1 MRLSYVHLHGFRG
14 YREPVRLEFA
24 DSFTIVDGRNG
35 VGKSTIFDAVEFALT
50 GTISKYLDAKA
61 DGESVADYLWWAG
74 PEGQDQDI
82 SKHFVEVGFSDGDA
96 QFAIRRTPLD
106 PEDFDVRAKTE
117 HLFQPDAAPRGAVVQ
132 LCNSTIIRD
141 EHIARLS
148 LDLKEGER
156 FTLLRDAIGAVDAE
170 DWIKRAQ
177 AIHSAAAA
185 RTKTAQGEVEAAS
198 IAQANTARQLDQARA
213 SLPAEDMV
221 GQSIS
226 RLQRNLGTS
235 GYGSHLSDIARQRL
249 AANTLDIE
257 NLRSLITEYALFER
271 ARRDF
276 PGAEE
281 RVSKASLAATLA
293 QLRYDDALNAL
304 SVSPQATD
312 LSTQARQL
320 ENLVELGRQL
330 GLRDGH
336 CPLCASRINHDE
348 FSHGLDQALAIAKG
362 LDGQAVE
369 RAQKERERDAALR
382 ETQTTEQAF
391 HNSASERDRLANSI
405 KDFET
410 RLAAISL
417 ENASIAEIESRLAKV
432 ETDQHSIASDLRVF
446 DTLSID
452 RVITRMTVEQAAAVD
467 RGRSAEVR
475 LGRARIAETRAKS
488 IYDAARR
495 AAAETLQLRL
505 DRVIPLMSELYK
517 RLRPH
522 PIWRDIEYSVRG
534 DVKRF
539 LTLKVDGE
547 VNPQFVFS
555 SGQRRAT
562 GLAFLLSVNL
572 SIAWSKWQSILLD
585 DPVQHVDDFRTVHLA
600 EVLAQLCASGRQVI
614 CAVEDSALADLM
626 CRRLPSTT
634 SVPGK
639 RISLGADAT
648 GALAIVHEQTIATLS
663 RRSLVPTDNSLSA

>member
-24 DSFTIVDGRNG
+24 DSFTIIDGRNG
-35 VGKSTIFDAVEFALT
+35 VGKSTMFDAVEFALT

-61 DGESVADYLWWAG
+61 DGESVANYLWWAG
-74 PEGQDQDI
+74 PLGQGLDI
-82 SKHFVEVGFSDGDA
+82 SKHFVEVGFSNGDV

-106 PEDFDVRAKTE
+106 PKNFDVHFEIA
-117 HLFQPDAAPRGAVVQ
+117 HLLQPDAAPREAIVQ

-148 LDLKEGER
+148 LDLKEGDR
-156 FTLLRDAIGAVDAE
+156 FALLRDAIGAVDAE

-177 AIHSAAAA
+177 AIYSVSVA
-185 RTKTAQGEVEAAS
+185 RTKAAQGEVEAAG
-198 IAQANTARQLDQARA
+198 IAQANAAKQLDQARG
-213 SLPAEDMV
+213 SLPAVDIV
-221 GQSIS
+221 AQACA
-226 RLQRNLGTS
+226 RLQLALGTS
-235 GYGSHLSDIARQRL
+235 VAGSQLSDLARQRI
-249 AANTLDIE
+249 AAISLEKE
-257 NLRSLITEYALFER
+257 NLQSLIAGYAHFENVRR
-271 ARRDF
+271 ALPD
-276 PGAEE
+276 AEKRTSE
-281 RVSKASLAATLA
+281 SSVAAEVA
-293 QLRYDDALNAL
+293 QLRYADALNAM
-304 SVSPQATD
+304 SASPDATEFSRQAK
-312 LSTQARQL
+312 QL
-320 ENLVELGRQL
+320 EHLIDLGRRL

-336 CPLCASRINHDE
+336 CPLCASGI
-348 FSHGLDQALAIAKG
+348 SHEDFIQGLDQAINIAKQ
-362 LDGQAVE
+362 LDTKAVE
-369 RAQKERERDAALR
+369 QAQKERERDAAFV
-382 ETQTTEQAF
+382 EVQTSEQAF
-391 HNSASERDRLANSI
+391 LKASAERDQLALSI
-405 KDFET
+405 ERFNT
-410 RLAAISL
+410 RLAEASL
-417 ENASIAEIESRLAKV
+417 REATAAEIEIRFAKV
-432 ETDQHSIASDLRVF
+432 TADQQAIASDLRMF
-446 DTLSID
+446 DTHSID
-452 RVITRMTVEQAAAVD
+452 RVIGRLIGDQSTAVD
-467 RGRSAEVR
+467 RVRSAEVR
-475 LGRARIAETRAKS
+475 LGRARTAEARAKS

-522 PIWRDIEYSVRG
+522 PIWNDIEYSVRG
-534 DVKRF
+534 DVNRF

-572 SIAWSKWQSILLD
+572 SIAWSKWKSILLD

-626 CRRLPSTT
+626 CRRLPSTV
-634 SVPGK
+634 SSPGK

-648 GALAIVHEQTIATLS
+648 GALGIVNEQNVATLS
-663 RRSLVPTDNSLSA
+663 RRSLVPPNNFLSA

>member
-14 YREPVRLEFA
+14 YRKPVRLQFA
-24 DSFTIVDGRNG
+24 DSFTILDGRNG

-61 DGESVADYLWWAG
+61 DGESVTDYLWWAG
-74 PEGQDQDI
+74 PDELDQDL
-82 SKHFVEVGFSDGDA
+82 SKHFVEVGFSNGDA

-106 PEDFDVRAKTE
+106 PKDFDVRAKAE
-117 HLFQPDAAPRGAVVQ
+117 HLFRADAAPREAIAQ

-148 LDLKEGER
+148 LDLKEGDR

-177 AIHSAAAA
+177 AIYSAAAS
-185 RTKTAQGEVEAAS
+185 RTKTAQGEVETAS
-198 IAQANTARQLDQARA
+198 TAQANAARQIDQARA
-213 SLPAEDMV
+213 SLPAVDVV
-221 GQSIS
+221 GQASA
-226 RLQRNLGTS
+226 RLQRNLGAS
-235 GYGSHLSDIARQRL
+235 GSPSQLSDLARERL
-249 AANTLDIE
+249 AAITLEIE
-257 NLRSLITEYALFER
+257 NLRSLIAGYAVFES
-271 ARRDF
+271 ARRGLSD
-276 PGAEE
+276 AEK
-281 RVSKASLAATLA
+281 RASEASVAANLA
-293 QLRYDDALNAL
+293 QLRYDEAVNAL
-304 SVSPQATD
+304 SASPEATE
-312 LSTQARQL
+312 LSMQARQL

-336 CPLCASRINHDE
+336 CPLCASGISHDE
-348 FSHGLDQALAIAKG
+348 FGHGLDLALSIAKG
-362 LDGQAVE
+362 LDAKAVE
-369 RAQKERERDAALR
+369 QAQKERERDTALR
-382 ETQTTEQAF
+382 EAQTAEQDALE
-391 HNSASERDRLANSI
+391 ATAGRDQLAISI
-405 KDFET
+405 KDFEA
-410 RLAAISL
+410 RLVNASL
-417 ENASIAEIESRLAKV
+417 ENASAAEIEDRLVKV
-432 ETDQHSIASDLRVF
+432 ETEQQSIASDLRVF
-446 DTLSID
+446 DTHSTD
-452 RVITRMTVEQAAAVD
+452 RVITRLLGEQSAAAD
-467 RGRSAEVR
+467 RVRSAEVR
-475 LGRARIAETRAKS
+475 LGRARTAEARAKS

-522 PIWRDIEYSVRG
+522 PIWGDIEYSVRG

-572 SIAWSKWQSILLD
+572 SIAWSRWQSILLD

-626 CRRLPSTT
+626 CRRLPSTVT
-634 SVPGK
+634 SPGK

-648 GALAIVHEQTIATLS
+648 GALAVVHEQTVATLS
-663 RRSLVPTDNSLSA
+663 RRSLVPADNLLTA

>member
-14 YREPVRLEFA
+14 YREPVRLDFA

-74 PEGQDQDI
+74 PEGQDQDL
-82 SKHFVEVGFSDGDA
+82 SKHFVEVGFSDDDTH
-96 QFAIRRTPLD
+96 FVIRRTPLD
-106 PEDFDVRAKTE
+106 PKDFDVRAKAE
-117 HLFQPDAAPRGAVVQ
+117 LLFQPDAAPREAIAQ

-177 AIHSAAAA
+177 ALHSAATS
-185 RTKTAQGEVEAAS
+185 RTKAAQAEVEAAG
-198 IAQANTARQLDQARA
+198 IAQATASRQLDQARA
-213 SLPAEDMV
+213 SLPTSDV
-221 GQSIS
+221 TGQASA
-226 RLQRNLGTS
+226 RLQRTLGARVS
-235 GYGSHLSDIARQRL
+235 GTELSDLARQRL
-249 AANTLDIE
+249 GAITLEIE
-257 NLRSLITEYALFER
+257 NLQSLIAGYARFES
-271 ARRDF
+271 ARRDL
-276 PGAEE
+276 PNLEE
-281 RVSKASLAATLA
+281 RASEAFVTATMA
-293 QLRYDDALNAL
+293 QLRYDEAVSALAAA
-304 SVSPQATD
+304 PQATD
-312 LSTQARQL
+312 LSTQAQQL

-336 CPLCASRINHDE
+336 CPLCASGISHDD
-348 FSHGLDQALAIAKG
+348 FSHGLDQALNIARG
-362 LDGQAVE
+362 LDTRAVE
-369 RAQKERERDAALR
+369 QAQKERERDAALR
-382 ETQTTEQAF
+382 EVQISEETSLSITAQRDEL
-391 HNSASERDRLANSI
+391 ASLIA
-405 KDFET
+405 DFEA
-410 RLAAISL
+410 RLVAAGL
-417 ENASIAEIESRLAKV
+417 EIGTAADVENQCTKV
-432 ETDQHSIASDLRVF
+432 EAEQQTIASDLRVF

-452 RVITRMTVEQAAAVD
+452 RVITRVTGEQSVAVD
-467 RGRSAEVR
+467 RVRSAEVR
-475 LGRARIAETRAKS
+475 LGRARAAETRAKS

-522 PIWRDIEYSVRG
+522 PVWGDIEYSVRG

-600 EVLAQLCASGRQVI
+600 EVLAQLCSSGRQVI

-626 CRRLPSTT
+626 CRRLPSTVA
-634 SVPGK
+634 SPGK
-639 RISLGADAT
+639 RISLGADTT
-648 GALAIVHEQTIATLS
+648 GALAVVQEQNIATLS
-663 RRSLVPTDNSLSA
+663 RRSLVPTGTSLSA

>member
-24 DSFTIVDGRNG
+24 DSFTIIDGRNG

-106 PEDFDVRAKTE
+106 PKDFDVRAMAE
-117 HLFQPDAAPRGAVVQ
+117 HLFQPDAAPREAIVQ

-177 AIHSAAAA
+177 VIHSLAAG
-185 RTKTAQGEVEAAS
+185 RTKTAQGEVEAAG
-198 IAQANTARQLDQARA
+198 IAQANAVRQLDQARA
-213 SLPAEDMV
+213 SLPAVDIV
-221 GQSIS
+221 GQASA
-226 RLQRNLGTS
+226 RLQRTLGTS
-235 GYGSHLSDIARQRL
+235 SSGSQLSDLARHRL
-249 AANTLDIE
+249 AAITLEIE
-257 NLRSLITEYALFER
+257 TLRSLIAGYASFES
-271 ARRDF
+271 ARRSLPD
-276 PGAEE
+276 AEE
-281 RVSKASLAATLA
+281 RASEASVTATLA
-293 QLRYDDALNAL
+293 QLRYDDAVNAL
-304 SVSPQATD
+304 SASTVATL

-330 GLRDGH
+330 GLNDGH
-336 CPLCASRINHDE
+336 CPLCASGVSHDE
-348 FSHGLDQALAIAKG
+348 FSHGLDQALSIAKG
-362 LDGQAVE
+362 LDSQAVE
-369 RAQKERERDAALR
+369 QAQKERGRDAALR
-382 ETQTTEQAF
+382 EAQTTEQDFLKAT
-391 HNSASERDRLANSI
+391 AERDQLATSI

-410 RLAAISL
+410 RLVVTSL
-417 ENASIAEIESRLAKV
+417 ENATAAEMESRLVKV
-432 ETDQHSIASDLRVF
+432 ETDQQSIASDLRVF

-452 RVITRMTVEQAAAVD
+452 RVITRVTGEQSAATD
-467 RGRSAEVR
+467 RVRSAEVR
-475 LGRARIAETRAKS
+475 LGRARTAETRAKS

-522 PIWRDIEYSVRG
+522 PIWSDIEYSVRG

-539 LTLKVDGE
+539 LTLKVDGG

-572 SIAWSKWQSILLD
+572 SIAWSKWHSILLD
-585 DPVQHVDDFRTVHLA
+585 DPVQHVDDFRTVHLS
-600 EVLAQLCASGRQVI
+600 EVLAQLCTSGRQVI

-626 CRRLPSTT
+626 CRRLPSTV
-634 SVPGK
+634 SSPGK

-648 GALAIVHEQTIATLS
+648 GALAIVHEQTIGTLS

>member
-1 MRLSYVHLHGFRG
+1 MKLSYVHLHGFRG
-14 YREPVRLEFA
+14 YRNPVRLQFA

-61 DGESVADYLWWAG
+61 DGESVADYFWWAG

-82 SKHFVEVGFSDGDA
+82 SKHFVEVGFSDGEA

-106 PEDFDVRAKTE
+106 PKDFDVRAKAE
-117 HLFQPDAAPRGAVVQ
+117 HLFQADAAPREAIAQV
-132 LCNSTIIRD
+132 CNSTIIRD

-177 AIHSAAAA
+177 AIYSVAAAK
-185 RTKTAQGEVEAAS
+185 TKTAQEEVEAAS
-198 IAQANTARQLDQARA
+198 IAQANAARQLDQARA
-213 SLPAEDMV
+213 SLPAVDVV
-221 GQSIS
+221 GQASA
-226 RLQRNLGTS
+226 RLQLNLGTS
-235 GYGSHLSDIARQRL
+235 GSGSQLSDLAHERL
-249 AANTLDIE
+249 AAIALEIE
-257 NLRSLITEYALFER
+257 NLRSLIAGYDFFES

-276 PGAEE
+276 SGAEE
-281 RVSKASLAATLA
+281 RASEASAAAKLAK
-293 QLRYDDALNAL
+293 LRNDDAVNAL
-304 SVSPQATD
+304 FASPEATE

-336 CPLCASRINHDE
+336 CPLCANGISCDE
-348 FSHGLDQALAIAKG
+348 FGHGLDQALSIAKG
-362 LDGQAVE
+362 LDAKAVE
-369 RAQKERERDAALR
+369 HAQKERERDTALR
-382 ETQTTEQAF
+382 EAQNTELAFLKAQA
-391 HNSASERDRLANSI
+391 ERDQLANSI

-410 RLAAISL
+410 RLVNTSL
-417 ENASIAEIESRLAKV
+417 ENATVAEIEARLVKV
-432 ETDQHSIASDLRVF
+432 ETEQQSIASDLRVF
-446 DTLSID
+446 NTLSID
-452 RVITRMTVEQAAAVD
+452 RVIARVIGEQSAAAKRV
-467 RGRSAEVR
+467 RSAEVR
-475 LGRARIAETRAKS
+475 LGRARAAETRAKS

-495 AAAETLQLRL
+495 AAAETLQFRL

-522 PIWRDIEYSVRG
+522 PIWGDIEYRVRG

-600 EVLAQLCASGRQVI
+600 EVLAQLCASGRQVV

-634 SVPGK
+634 LSPGK
-639 RISLGADAT
+639 RISLGSDVT
-648 GALAIVHEQTIATLS
+648 GALAIVHEQTIATFS
-663 RRSLVPTDNSLSA
+663 RRSLVRDDNALSA

>member
-1 MRLSYVHLHGFRG
+1 MKLSYVHLHGFRG
-14 YREPVRLEFA
+14 YRNPVRLQFA

-61 DGESVADYLWWAG
+61 DGESVADYFWWAG

-82 SKHFVEVGFSDGDA
+82 SKHFVEVGFSDGEA

-106 PEDFDVRAKTE
+106 PKDFDVRAKAE
-117 HLFQPDAAPRGAVVQ
+117 HLFQADAAPREAIAQ

-177 AIHSAAAA
+177 AIYSVAAAK
-185 RTKTAQGEVEAAS
+185 TKTAQEEVEAAS
-198 IAQANTARQLDQARA
+198 IAQANAARQLDQARA
-213 SLPAEDMV
+213 SLPAVDVV
-221 GQSIS
+221 GQASA

-235 GYGSHLSDIARQRL
+235 GSGSQLSDLAHERL
-249 AANTLDIE
+249 AAIALEIE
-257 NLRSLITEYALFER
+257 NLRSLIAGYDFFES

-276 PGAEE
+276 SGAEE
-281 RVSKASLAATLA
+281 RASEASAAAKLAK
-293 QLRYDDALNAL
+293 LRNDDAVNAL
-304 SVSPQATD
+304 FASPEATE

-336 CPLCASRINHDE
+336 CPLCANGISCDE
-348 FSHGLDQALAIAKG
+348 FGHGLDQALSIAKG
-362 LDGQAVE
+362 LDAKAVE
-369 RAQKERERDAALR
+369 HAQKERERDTALR
-382 ETQTTEQAF
+382 EAQNTELAFLKAQA
-391 HNSASERDRLANSI
+391 ERDQLANSI

-410 RLAAISL
+410 RLVNTSL
-417 ENASIAEIESRLAKV
+417 ENATVAEIEARLVKV
-432 ETDQHSIASDLRVF
+432 ETEQQSIASDLRVF
-446 DTLSID
+446 NTLSID
-452 RVITRMTVEQAAAVD
+452 RVIARVIGEQSAAAKRV
-467 RGRSAEVR
+467 RSAEVR
-475 LGRARIAETRAKS
+475 LGRARAAETRAKS

-495 AAAETLQLRL
+495 AAAETLQFRL

-522 PIWRDIEYSVRG
+522 PIWGDIEYRVRG

-600 EVLAQLCASGRQVI
+600 EVLAQLCASGRQVV

-634 SVPGK
+634 LSPGK
-639 RISLGADAT
+639 RISLGSDVT
-648 GALAIVHEQTIATLS
+648 GALAIVHEQTIATFS
-663 RRSLVPTDNSLSA
+663 RRSLVRDDNALSA

>member
-1 MRLSYVHLHGFRG
+1 VRLSYVHLHGFRG
-14 YREPVRLEFA
+14 YRKPVRLQFA

-82 SKHFVEVGFSDGDA
+82 SNHFVEVGFSDGEA

-106 PEDFDVRAKTE
+106 PKDFDVRAKAE
-117 HLFQPDAAPRGAVVQ
+117 HLFQADAAPREAIAQ

-170 DWIKRAQ
+170 DWIKRAH

-185 RTKTAQGEVEAAS
+185 RTKTAQAEVEAAS
-198 IAQANTARQLDQARA
+198 IAQANATRQLDQARA
-213 SLPAEDMV
+213 SLPALDVV
-221 GQSIS
+221 GQASA
-226 RLQRNLGTS
+226 RLQRKLGTS
-235 GYGSHLSDIARQRL
+235 SSGSELSDLAHERL
-249 AANTLDIE
+249 AAIALEIE
-257 NLRSLITEYALFER
+257 DLRSLIADYDFFES

-276 PGAEE
+276 SGAEE
-281 RVSKASLAATLA
+281 RASEASVAAKLA
-293 QLRYDDALNAL
+293 QLRDDDAVNAL
-304 SVSPQATD
+304 SASTEATE

-336 CPLCASRINHDE
+336 CPLCASGISHDE
-348 FSHGLDQALAIAKG
+348 FGHGLDQALSIAKG
-362 LDGQAVE
+362 LDAKAVE
-369 RAQKERERDAALR
+369 QAQKERERDAALR
-382 ETQTTEQAF
+382 EAQTAELAF
-391 HNSASERDRLANSI
+391 LKAKAERDQLAISI

-410 RLAAISL
+410 RLVNASL
-417 ENASIAEIESRLAKV
+417 ENSTATEIEARLMNV
-432 ETDQHSIASDLRVF
+432 VTEQQSIASDLRVF
-446 DTLSID
+446 NTLSID
-452 RVITRMTVEQAAAVD
+452 RVITRVIGEQSAAVE
-467 RGRSAEVR
+467 RVRSAEVR
-475 LGRARIAETRAKS
+475 LGRARAAETRAKS
-488 IYDAARR
+488 IYDAVRR
-495 AAAETLQLRL
+495 AAAETLQFRL

-522 PIWRDIEYSVRG
+522 PIWGDIEYSVRG

-600 EVLAQLCASGRQVI
+600 EVLAQLCASGRQVV

-634 SVPGK
+634 SSPGK
-639 RISLGADAT
+639 RISLGSDAT
-648 GALAIVHEQTIATLS
+648 GALAIVHEQTIAPLS
-663 RRSLVPTDNSLSA
+663 RRSLVPADNSLSA

>member
-14 YREPVRLEFA
+14 YREPVRIDFA
-24 DSFTIVDGRNG
+24 DSFTIIDGRNG
-35 VGKSTIFDAVEFALT
+35 AGKSTIFDAVEFALT

-61 DGESVADYLWWAG
+61 DGESVADYVWWAG
-74 PEGQDQDI
+74 PEGQDQDL
-82 SKHFVEVGFSDGDA
+82 SKHFVEVGFYDDDTH
-96 QFAIRRTPLD
+96 FAIRRTPLD
-106 PEDFDVRAKTE
+106 PKDFDVRGKAE
-117 HLFQPDAAPRGAVVQ
+117 HLFQPDAAPREAIAQ

-177 AIHSAAAA
+177 ALHSAATG
-185 RTKTAQGEVEAAS
+185 RTRTAQAEVEAAG
-198 IAQANTARQLDQARA
+198 IAQATASRQLDQARA
-213 SLPAEDMV
+213 SLPTSEV
-221 GQSIS
+221 TGQASA
-226 RLQRNLGTS
+226 RLQRTLGTS
-235 GYGSHLSDIARQRL
+235 VSGTELSDLARQRL
-249 AANTLDIE
+249 AAITLEIE
-257 NLRSLITEYALFER
+257 NLQSLIAGYARFDS
-271 ARRDF
+271 ARRDL
-276 PGAEE
+276 PDLEE
-281 RVSKASLAATLA
+281 RASEAFTSATMA
-293 QLRYDDALNAL
+293 QLRYDEAASALAAA
-304 SVSPQATD
+304 PQATD
-312 LSTQARQL
+312 LSAQAQQL
-320 ENLVELGRQL
+320 ESLVELGRQL

-336 CPLCASRINHDE
+336 CPLCASEISHDD
-348 FSHGLDQALAIAKG
+348 FSHGLDLALNIARG
-362 LDGQAVE
+362 LDTRAVE
-369 RAQKERERDAALR
+369 QAQKERERDAALR
-382 ETQTTEQAF
+382 ELRISEEASL
-391 HNSASERDRLANSI
+391 SANAQRDELASLI
-405 KDFET
+405 TDFEA
-410 RLAAISL
+410 RLAAVGL
-417 ENASIAEIESRLAKV
+417 ENGTAADVENRRTKV
-432 ETDQHSIASDLRVF
+432 EAEQQTIASDLRVF

-452 RVITRMTVEQAAAVD
+452 RVISRVIDEQSVAVD
-467 RGRSAEVR
+467 RVRSAEVR
-475 LGRARIAETRAKS
+475 LGRARTAETRAKS

-522 PIWRDIEYSVRG
+522 PVWGDIEYSVRG

-600 EVLAQLCASGRQVI
+600 EVLAQLCSSGRQVI

-626 CRRLPSTT
+626 CRRLPSTVA
-634 SVPGK
+634 SPGK

-648 GALAIVHEQTIATLS
+648 GALAVVHEQNIATLS
-663 RRSLVPTDNSLSA
+663 RRSLVPIDTSLSA

>member
-1 MRLSYVHLHGFRG
+1 VRLRYVHLHGFRG
-14 YREPVRLEFA
+14 YREPVRFEFA

-61 DGESVADYLWWAG
+61 DGESVADYFWWAG
-74 PEGQDQDI
+74 PDGQDQDL
-82 SKHFVEVGFSDGDA
+82 SKHFVEVGFSDGDT

-106 PEDFDVRAKTE
+106 PKDFDVRAKGE
-117 HLFQPDAAPRGAVVQ
+117 HLFQANAAPREAIAQ

-177 AIHSAAAA
+177 AIHSAAAG
-185 RTKTAQGEVEAAS
+185 RTKTAQGEVEAAG
-198 IAQANTARQLDQARA
+198 IAQANAARQLDQARA
-213 SLPAEDMV
+213 SLPAEDIV
-221 GQSIS
+221 GQASA
-226 RLQRNLGTS
+226 RLQRSLGTS
-235 GYGSHLSDIARQRL
+235 GPGSQLSDLARQRL
-249 AANTLDIE
+249 AAMTLEIE
-257 NLRSLITEYALFER
+257 SLQSLIAGYARFES
-271 ARRDF
+271 ARRGLPD
-276 PGAEE
+276 AEK
-281 RVSKASLAATLA
+281 RASEASVAATKA
-293 QLRYDDALNAL
+293 KLRHDDAVSAL
-304 SVSPQATD
+304 SASPAATHF
-312 LSTQARQL
+312 STQARQL

-330 GLRDGH
+330 GLRDSH
-336 CPLCASRINHDE
+336 CPLCASGISHDD
-348 FSHGLDQALAIAKG
+348 FSHGLDQALRIAKG
-362 LDGQAVE
+362 LDTQAVE
-369 RAQKERERDAALR
+369 QAQKERERDAALR
-382 ETQTTEQAF
+382 EVQTTEQDFLKA
-391 HNSASERDRLANSI
+391 NAERDQLATSI
-405 KDFET
+405 KEFET
-410 RLAAISL
+410 RLVAASL
-417 ENASIAEIESRLAKV
+417 ENANSAEIETRLEMVQAN
-432 ETDQHSIASDLRVF
+432 QQSIASDLRVF

-452 RVITRMTVEQAAAVD
+452 RVITRVTGDQSAAAD
-467 RGRSAEVR
+467 RVRTAEVR
-475 LGRARIAETRAKS
+475 LGRARTAEARAKS

-522 PIWRDIEYSVRG
+522 PIWGDIEYSVRG

-626 CRRLPSTT
+626 CRRLPSTV
-634 SVPGK
+634 SSPGK

-648 GALAIVHEQTIATLS
+648 GALAIVHEQTVATLS

>member
-1 MRLSYVHLHGFRG
+1 MRLSYVHLYGFRG
-14 YREPVRLEFA
+14 YREPVRLEFS
-24 DSFTIVDGRNG
+24 DSFTIIDGRNG

-61 DGESVADYLWWAG
+61 DGESVADYIWWAG
-74 PEGQDQDI
+74 PGAQDQDL
-82 SKHFVEVGFSDGDA
+82 SHHFVEVGFSDGDA

-106 PEDFDVRAKTE
+106 PKDFDVRVKAE
-117 HLFQPDAAPRGAVVQ
+117 HLFRPDAAPREAIAQ

-156 FTLLRDAIGAVDAE
+156 FTMLRDAIGAVDAE

-185 RTKTAQGEVEAAS
+185 RTKAAQGEVEAAG
-198 IAQANTARQLDQARA
+198 IAQANAARQLDQARA
-213 SLPAEDMV
+213 SLPALDVV
-221 GQSIS
+221 GQASA
-226 RLQRNLGTS
+226 RLQRTLETNGS
-235 GYGSHLSDIARQRL
+235 GSQLSNFARQRL
-249 AANTLDIE
+249 AAITLEIE
-257 NLRSLITEYALFER
+257 NLQSLIAGFARFE
-271 ARRDF
+271 
-276 PGAEE
+276 GAQRGLSDTEE
-281 RVSKASLAATLA
+281 RLSRASVAAATA
-293 QLRYDDALNAL
+293 QLRYDEAVSAL
-304 SVSPQATD
+304 SASPEASD
-312 LSTQARQL
+312 FSTQARQL

-336 CPLCASRINHDE
+336 CPLCASGISHDD
-348 FSHGLDQALAIAKG
+348 FSHGLDQALSIAKG
-362 LDGQAVE
+362 LDTQAVDQ
-369 RAQKERERDAALR
+369 AQRERERDAALR
-382 ETQTTEQAF
+382 EVQTTKQAF
-391 HNSASERDRLANSI
+391 LNATAERDRLATSI

-410 RLAAISL
+410 LLLAASL
-417 ENASIAEIESRLAKV
+417 ENATAAEIENRLAKV
-432 ETDQHSIASDLRVF
+432 EAARQSIASDLRIF

-452 RVITRMTVEQAAAVD
+452 RVIARVTGEQSAAAERV
-467 RGRSAEVR
+467 RSAEVR
-475 LGRARIAETRAKS
+475 LGRARTAEARAKS

-522 PIWRDIEYSVRG
+522 PVWGDIEYSVRG

-626 CRRLPSTT
+626 CRRLPSTV
-634 SVPGK
+634 SLPGK
-639 RISLGADAT
+639 RISLGADAS
-648 GALAIVHEQTIATLS
+648 GALAIVDEQTIAALS
-663 RRSLVPTDNSLSA
+663 RRSLVSADNSLSA

>member
-1 MRLSYVHLHGFRG
+1 MKLNYVHLHGFRG

-24 DSFTIVDGRNG
+24 ESFTIVDGRNG

-61 DGESVADYLWWAG
+61 DGESVTDYLWWAG
-74 PEGQDQDI
+74 PGGQDQDL
-82 SKHFVEVGFSDGDA
+82 SKHFVEVGFSDGDV

-106 PEDFDVRAKTE
+106 PKDFDVSAKVE
-117 HLFQPDAAPRGAVVQ
+117 RLIQPDAAPREAIVQ

-156 FTLLRDAIGAVDAE
+156 FSLLRDAIGAVDAE

-177 AIHSAAAA
+177 AIHSATAVRTKVAQEEVAAA
-185 RTKTAQGEVEAAS
+185 GIAHANAA
-198 IAQANTARQLDQARA
+198 TQLDQARA
-213 SLPAEDMV
+213 SLPGADIV
-221 GQSIS
+221 GQAIF
-226 RLQRNLGTS
+226 RLQRTLGS
-235 GYGSHLSDIARQRL
+235 SSVGSQLSDLARQRL
-249 AANTLDIE
+249 AAIMLETE
-257 NLRSLITEYALFER
+257 NLKTLLAGYAEFER
-271 ARRDF
+271 ARRGL

-281 RVSKASLAATLA
+281 RASRSSVAATMA
-293 QLRYDDALNAL
+293 QLRYDNAVKAL
-304 SVSPQATD
+304 SGSPDATK
-312 LSTQARQL
+312 LSIQARQL
-320 ENLVELGRQL
+320 ENLVELGRRL

-336 CPLCASRINHDE
+336 CPLCASGISHEE
-348 FSHGLDQALAIAKG
+348 FGHGLDQAINIAKG
-362 LDGQAVE
+362 LDTRAVE
-369 RAQKERERDAALR
+369 QAQKERERDAALL
-382 ETQTTEQAF
+382 EAQTTDEA
-391 HNSASERDRLANSI
+391 HLKASAERDQLATFIKAFEARLLDASL
-405 KDFET
+405 KDAT
-410 RLAAISL
+410 A
-417 ENASIAEIESRLAKV
+417 AEIEARLAKV
-432 ETDQHSIASDLRVF
+432 AIDQQTIASDLRVF

-452 RVITRMTVEQAAAVD
+452 RVINRLIGEQSAAAD
-467 RGRSAEVR
+467 RKRAAEVR
-475 LGRARIAETRAKS
+475 LGRARTAETRAKS
-488 IYDAARR
+488 FYDATRR
-495 AAAETLQLRL
+495 AAAETLQFRL

-522 PIWRDIEYSVRG
+522 PIWGDIEYSVRG
-534 DVKRF
+534 DVRRF

-626 CRRLPSTT
+626 CRRLPSTI
-634 SVPGK
+634 SSPGK
-639 RISLGADAT
+639 RISLGADMT
-648 GALAIVHEQTIATLS
+648 GALAIVHEQTITTLS
-663 RRSLVPTDNSLSA
+663 RRSLVPMDNSRIA

>member
-14 YREPVRLEFA
+14 YREPVRLDFA

-74 PEGQDQDI
+74 PEGQDQDL
-82 SKHFVEVGFSDGDA
+82 SKHFVEVGFSDNNTH
-96 QFAIRRTPLD
+96 FAIRRTPLD
-106 PEDFDVRAKTE
+106 PKDLDVSAKAE
-117 HLFQPDAAPRGAVVQ
+117 HLFQPDAAPREAIGQ

-177 AIHSAAAA
+177 ALHSAATG
-185 RTKTAQGEVEAAS
+185 RTKAAQAEVEAAG
-198 IAQANTARQLDQARA
+198 IAQATASRQLDQARA
-213 SLPAEDMV
+213 SLPTSDV
-221 GQSIS
+221 TGQASA
-226 RLQRNLGTS
+226 RLQRILGASVS
-235 GYGSHLSDIARQRL
+235 GTELSDLARQRL
-249 AANTLDIE
+249 GAITLEIE
-257 NLRSLITEYALFER
+257 NLRSLIAGYARFES
-271 ARRDF
+271 ARRDL
-276 PGAEE
+276 PELEE
-281 RVSKASLAATLA
+281 RISETLVTATTA
-293 QLRYDDALNAL
+293 QLRYDETVSALAAT
-304 SVSPQATD
+304 PQVTD
-312 LSTQARQL
+312 LSAQAQQL

-336 CPLCASRINHDE
+336 CPLCASGISHDD
-348 FSHGLDQALAIAKG
+348 FTHGLDQALNIARG
-362 LDGQAVE
+362 LDTRAVE
-369 RAQKERERDAALR
+369 QAQRERERDAALR
-382 ETQTTEQAF
+382 EVQISEEASL
-391 HNSASERDRLANSI
+391 SAKAQRDELASLI
-405 KDFET
+405 ADFEA
-410 RLAAISL
+410 RLVAAGL
-417 ENASIAEIESRLAKV
+417 ENGTAADVENRRTKV
-432 ETDQHSIASDLRVF
+432 EAEQQTIASDLRVF

-452 RVITRMTVEQAAAVD
+452 RVITRLTGEHSVAVD
-467 RGRSAEVR
+467 RVRSAEVR
-475 LGRARIAETRAKS
+475 LGRARTAEARAKS

-522 PIWRDIEYSVRG
+522 PVWGDIEYSVRG

-600 EVLAQLCASGRQVI
+600 EVLAQLCSSGRQVI

-626 CRRLPSTT
+626 CRRLPSKVA
-634 SVPGK
+634 SPGK
-639 RISLGADAT
+639 RISLGADTT
-648 GALAIVHEQTIATLS
+648 GALAVVHEQNVATLS
-663 RRSLVPTDNSLSA
+663 RRSLVPTDTSLSA

>member
-14 YREPVRLEFA
+14 YREPVRFEFA

-74 PEGQDQDI
+74 PEGQDHDL

-106 PEDFDVRAKTE
+106 PKDFDVRAKTE
-117 HLFQPDAAPRGAVVQ
+117 HLFQPDAAPRGAIAQ

-170 DWIKRAQ
+170 EWIKRAQ

-198 IAQANTARQLDQARA
+198 IAQANAARQLDQARS
-213 SLPAEDMV
+213 SLPAEDIV
-221 GQSIS
+221 AQSS
-226 RLQRNLGTS
+226 ARLQRNLGTS
-235 GYGSHLSDIARQRL
+235 GSGSQLSDLARQRL
-249 AANTLDIE
+249 AAITLEIE
-257 NLRSLITEYALFER
+257 NLQSLIAGYAHFES

-276 PGAEE
+276 PSAEE
-281 RVSKASLAATLA
+281 RASKAAVAATLA
-293 QLRYDDALNAL
+293 QLRYHGAVNAL
-304 SVSPQATD
+304 SASPEATD

-336 CPLCASRINHDE
+336 CPLCASGINHDE
-348 FSHGLDQALAIAKG
+348 FSHGLDQALSIAKG
-362 LDGQAVE
+362 LDTQAVE
-369 RAQKERERDAALR
+369 QAQKERERDAAQR
-382 ETQTTEQAF
+382 DAQTTEQA
-391 HNSASERDRLANSI
+391 SLKAAAERDQLANSI

-410 RLAAISL
+410 RLVAISL
-417 ENASIAEIESRLAKV
+417 ENATTAEIESRLAKV
-432 ETDQHSIASDLRVF
+432 GTDQHSIASDLRVF

-452 RVITRMTVEQAAAVD
+452 RVITRVTGEQSAAAD
-467 RGRSAEVR
+467 RVRSAEVR
-475 LGRARIAETRAKS
+475 LGRARSAETRAKS

-626 CRRLPSTT
+626 CRRLPSTI
-634 SVPGK
+634 SSPGK

-648 GALAIVHEQTIATLS
+648 GALAIVHEQTIATLT

>member
-1 MRLSYVHLHGFRG
+1 MRLSYVHLYGFRG

-24 DSFTIVDGRNG
+24 DSFTIIDGRNG

-61 DGESVADYLWWAG
+61 DGESVADYIWWAG
-74 PEGQDQDI
+74 PEAQDRDL
-82 SKHFVEVGFSDGDA
+82 SHHFVEVGFSDGNA

-106 PEDFDVRAKTE
+106 PKDFDVRAKAE
-117 HLFQPDAAPRGAVVQ
+117 HLFQPDAAPREAIAQ

-185 RTKTAQGEVEAAS
+185 KTKVAQGEVEAAG
-198 IAQANTARQLDQARA
+198 IAQANAARQLDQARA
-213 SLPAEDMV
+213 SLPGVDVV
-221 GQSIS
+221 GQATA
-226 RLQRNLGTS
+226 RLQRTLETS
-235 GYGSHLSDIARQRL
+235 GSGSQLSDFARQRL
-249 AANTLDIE
+249 AAITLEIE
-257 NLRSLITEYALFER
+257 NLQSLIAGYARFEGAQR
-271 ARRDF
+271 GLPD
-276 PGAEE
+276 AEE
-281 RVSKASLAATLA
+281 RLSEASVAAATA
-293 QLRYDDALNAL
+293 QLRYDDAVNAL
-304 SVSPQATD
+304 SASPEASD
-312 LSTQARQL
+312 LSTQAQQL

-336 CPLCASRINHDE
+336 CPLCASGISHDE
-348 FSHGLDQALAIAKG
+348 FSQRLDQALSIAKG
-362 LDGQAVE
+362 LDTQAVE
-369 RAQKERERDAALR
+369 QAQKERERDAALR
-382 ETQTTEQAF
+382 EVHTTEHALLK
-391 HNSASERDRLANSI
+391 ATAERDQLATLI

-410 RLAAISL
+410 LLVAASLA
-417 ENASIAEIESRLAKV
+417 NATAAEIESRLAKV
-432 ETDQHSIASDLRVF
+432 ETHRQSIASDLRIF

-452 RVITRMTVEQAAAVD
+452 RVIARVIGEQSAATERV
-467 RGRSAEVR
+467 RSAEVR
-475 LGRARIAETRAKS
+475 LGRARAAEIRAKS

-522 PIWRDIEYSVRG
+522 PVWGDIEYSVRG

-547 VNPQFVFS
+547 VNPQFIFS

-626 CRRLPSTT
+626 CRRLPSTV
-634 SVPGK
+634 SSPGK

>member
-1 MRLSYVHLHGFRG
+1 MRLSYIHLSGFRG

-24 DSFTIVDGRNG
+24 NSFTIIDGRNG

-61 DGESVADYLWWAG
+61 DGESVADYLWWVG
-74 PEGQDQDI
+74 PQGQDKDL
-82 SKHFVEVGFSDGDA
+82 SKQFVEVGFSDGDTK
-96 QFAIRRTPLD
+96 FAIRRTPLD
-106 PEDFDVRAKTE
+106 PKGFDVREMAE
-117 HLFQPDAAPRGAVVQ
+117 HLFQPDAAPREAIAQ

-177 AIHSAAAA
+177 AIHSAAVS
-185 RTKTAQGEVEAAS
+185 RTKVALGEVEAAG
-198 IAQANTARQLDQARA
+198 IAQAIAARQLDQARG
-213 SLPAEDMV
+213 SLPALDMV
-221 GQSIS
+221 GQASA
-226 RLQRNLGTS
+226 RLQRFLGTS
-235 GYGSHLSDIARQRL
+235 SSGSQLSDIARQRL
-249 AANTLDIE
+249 ADITLEIE
-257 NLRSLITEYALFER
+257 ILQSILAGYAHFES
-271 ARRDF
+271 AQLGLQD
-276 PGAEE
+276 AEE
-281 RVSKASLAATLA
+281 RASEAKVAAILS
-293 QLRYDDALNAL
+293 QSRYNDAVNAL
-304 SVSPQATD
+304 SASSESTH

-330 GLRDGH
+330 GLREGH
-336 CPLCASRINHDE
+336 CPLCASGISHDE
-348 FSHGLDQALAIAKG
+348 FSHSLNQTLSIAKR
-362 LDGQAVE
+362 LDTQAVE
-369 RAQKERERDAALR
+369 QSQKERERDSALR
-382 ETQTTEQAF
+382 EVQTAEQAF
-391 HNSASERDRLANSI
+391 INASAERDQLARQI

-410 RLAAISL
+410 RLVAASL
-417 ENASIAEIESRLAKV
+417 KNATSVEIESRLAKV
-432 ETDQHSIASDLRVF
+432 ETYRQSIASDLRVL

-452 RVITRMTVEQAAAVD
+452 RVITRVTGEQSAATERV
-467 RGRSAEVR
+467 RSAEIR
-475 LGRARIAETRAKS
+475 LGRARTAETRAKS
-488 IYDAARR
+488 LYDAARR
-495 AAAETLQLRL
+495 ASAETLQLRL
-505 DRVIPLMSELYK
+505 DRVIPLMSELYR

-522 PIWRDIEYSVRG
+522 PVWGDIEYSVRG

-539 LTLKVDGE
+539 LSLKVNGE

-600 EVLAQLCASGRQVI
+600 EVLSQLCASGRQVI

-634 SVPGK
+634 ASPGK
-639 RISLGADAT
+639 RISLGSDAT
-648 GALAIVHEQTIATLS
+648 GALAILNEQAIATMS
-663 RRSLVPTDNSLSA
+663 RRSLVSVENSLSA

>member
-14 YREPVRLEFA
+14 YREPVRLDFA
-24 DSFTIVDGRNG
+24 DSFTIIDGRNG

-74 PEGQDQDI
+74 PEGRDQDL
-82 SKHFVEVGFSDGDA
+82 SKHFVEVGFSDDDT

-106 PEDFDVRAKTE
+106 PKDLDVRARAE
-117 HLFQPDAAPRGAVVQ
+117 NLFHPDAAPREAIAQ

-177 AIHSAAAA
+177 ALHSAAAG
-185 RTKTAQGEVEAAS
+185 RTKTAQAEVEAAGN
-198 IAQANTARQLDQARA
+198 AQANAARQLDQARA
-213 SLPAEDMV
+213 SLPTADIT
-221 GQSIS
+221 GQAST
-226 RLQRNLGTS
+226 RLQRTLGTS
-235 GYGSHLSDIARQRL
+235 VSGTQLSDLARQRL
-249 AANTLDIE
+249 AAITLEIE
-257 NLRSLITEYALFER
+257 DLQSLIAGYARFES
-271 ARRDF
+271 ARRDL
-276 PGAEE
+276 PEIEA
-281 RVSKASLAATLA
+281 RASEASVTATLA
-293 QLRYDDALNAL
+293 QLRYDKAVSALAAA
-304 SVSPQATD
+304 PEATD
-312 LSTQARQL
+312 LSAQARQL
-320 ENLVELGRQL
+320 ENLVEMGRQL

-336 CPLCASRINHDE
+336 CPLCASGISPDD
-348 FSHGLDQALAIAKG
+348 FSHGLNQALNIARG
-362 LDGQAVE
+362 LDTRAVE
-369 RAQKERERDAALR
+369 QAKKERERDAARR
-382 ETQTTEQAF
+382 EAQTTEQASL
-391 HNSASERDRLANSI
+391 SATAQRDQVASLIA
-405 KDFET
+405 DF
-410 RLAAISL
+410 
-417 ENASIAEIESRLAKV
+417 ESRLAAAGLENATAVEVESRRAKV
-432 ETDQHSIASDLRVF
+432 EAEQQTIASDVRVF

-452 RVITRMTVEQAAAVD
+452 RVMTRVTVEQAAAAD
-467 RGRSAEVR
+467 RVRSAEVR
-475 LGRARIAETRAKS
+475 LGRARTAETRAKS

-522 PIWRDIEYSVRG
+522 PAWGDIEYSVRG

-539 LTLKVDGE
+539 LTLKVYGE

-600 EVLAQLCASGRQVI
+600 EVLAQLCSSGRQVI

-626 CRRLPSTT
+626 CRRLPST
-634 SVPGK
+634 VACPGK
-639 RISLGADAT
+639 RISLGADTT
-648 GALAIVHEQTIATLS
+648 GALAVVHEQNIATLS
-663 RRSLVPTDNSLSA
+663 RRSLVPSDTSQSA